1 MWKVKAY
8 LTNRTSGYC
17 LPKGEGKQEDFSTRK
32 ASAQTVFKQTN
43 KTISEKGEEPSS
55 HLSHGFEIYKR

>member
-8 LTNRTSGYC
+8 MTNRTSGYC
-17 LPKGEGKQEDFSTRK
+17 FPEGEGKQRAFSTRK
-32 ASAQTVFKQTN
+32 ANAQIVFKQTN
-43 KTISEKGEEPSS
+43 KTISEMRKEPSS